1 MNKAMATRWLVLIFC
16 TMLNIGVWPVAA
28 PAQQRDRVVVLMG
41 QEPAHLFPGFL
52 GNLSAN
58 SDVEGPMWCDLVKL
72 DDQWKYYPDVAVK
85 IPSLKD
91 GDWQLLPNKKMK
103 VTFKLKQT
111 YKWHDGK
118 PVTAED
124 FVWTFRMRK
133 NPLTP
138 VVSRSLDDKIDSV
151 LAPDPYTVTYQ
162 YNQIYAYA
170 NIDSDIL
177 LPAHIL
183 RPEYN
188 RDPATIDKSSF
199 TRAPVGCGPYKF
211 KQWSA
216 GNFIELEASPDT
228 WGGEEKP
235 KIRFI
240 TYRFLLDS
248 TVLTAN
254 LIAGEGDATATA
266 NLSLEQL
273 GEIDRRSGGR
283 AVAHYTQGLVWE
295 HIDFNLDNEWLK
307 DKRVRWAIAHAID
320 REAIVRTLFQGR
332 QPVADAYF
340 SPKHFAFNPNVKKY
354 GFDPTRAKA
363 LLAEAGFTPGPDG
376 VLRDASGRRFEISI
390 MTTAGNASRE
400 QIEQIIKDQVRQ
412 VGIDLRIDNRPA
424 SVLFGQITRQRT
436 FPHLVMYAWSS
447 SPSTHF
453 RTIWHSK
460 ELPTAANN
468 YVGQNTPGYKNSQM
482 DTLLE
487 QADEELD
494 QAKRAALLRKAQ
506 EIWAEDLPSLPLYF
520 RLDLD
525 VSRPAL
531 KNYKPRGAGGTPFG
545 VNMWNTEAWSY

>member
-1 MNKAMATRWLVLIFC
+1 
-16 TMLNIGVWPVAA
+16 MLSTGLWPVVAR
-28 PAQQRDRVVVLMG
+28 AQLRDRVVVLMG

-58 SDVEGPMWCDLVKL
+58 ADVEGPMWCDLIKR
-72 DDQWKYYPDVAVK
+72 DDQWKLYPDLALK
-85 IPSLKD
+85 IPSVKD

-124 FVWTFRMRK
+124 FVWTFRIYK

-138 VVSRSLDDKIDSV
+138 VVSRDLTDKIDNV
-151 LAPDPYTVTYQ
+151 LASDPYTVTFQ
-162 YNQIYAYA
+162 YNQLYAYA
-170 NIDSDIL
+170 NIAAPIL

-188 RDPATIDKSSF
+188 RDPAKIDKSPF
-199 TRAPVGCGPYKF
+199 TRAPVSCGPFKF

-228 WGGEEKP
+228 WGGAEKP

-266 NLSLEQL
+266 NLSLDQL
-273 GEIDRRSGGR
+273 GEIERRSGGR
-283 AVAHYTQGLVWE
+283 AVTHYTQGLSWE

-320 REAIVRTLFQGR
+320 REAIARTLFQGR
-332 QPVADAYF
+332 QPVAHTYLG
-340 SPKHFAFNPNVKKY
+340 PKHFAHNPNVKQY
-354 GFDPTRAKA
+354 GFDLTRARQ
-363 LLAEAGFTPGPDG
+363 LLAEAGFAHGSDG
-376 VLRDASGRRFEISI
+376 ILRDASGRRFEISI
-390 MTTAGNASRE
+390 MSTAGNAGRE
-400 QIEQIIKDQVRQ
+400 QVEQIIKDQVRQ

-424 SVLFGQITRQRT
+424 SVLFGQITRERT

-447 SPSTHF
+447 PPTTHY

-460 ELPTAANN
+460 GIPTAANK
-468 YVGQNTPGYKNSQM
+468 YVGQNTAGYKNSQM

-494 QAKRAALLRKAQ
+494 EVKRAALLRKAQ
-506 EIWAEDLPSLPLYF
+506 EIWAEDLPSLPLF
-520 RLDLD
+520 FGLNLA

-531 KNYKPRGAGGTPFG
+531 RNFKPGIASTPFG
-545 VNMWNTEAWSY
+545 INTWNTEEWSF